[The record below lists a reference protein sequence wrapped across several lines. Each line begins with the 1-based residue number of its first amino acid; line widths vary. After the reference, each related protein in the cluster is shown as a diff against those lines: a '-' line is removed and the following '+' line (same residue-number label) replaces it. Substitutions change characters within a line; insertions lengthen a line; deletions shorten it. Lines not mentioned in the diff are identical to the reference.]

1 MDVPL
6 AVIAT
11 TVVGLMVGVELA
23 VALVVN
29 PILLRLPTEAG
40 LAGRAHGARML
51 GRAMPIWYVGSL
63 VLVVALAVSAWGTT
77 ASVTAF
83 VGAALLAVSV
93 VMSVVLLVPINNRSM
108 TWTPEDR
115 PEDWREQQR
124 RWDGLHSVRVVI
136 IIAAFACVSGA
147 AATL

>member
-1 MDVPL
+1 MDVAL
-6 AVIAT
+6 AVIAA

-51 GRAMPIWYVGSL
+51 GRAMPFWYVGSL
-63 VLVVALAVSAWGTT
+63 VLVVALAASSWGTT
-77 ASVTAF
+77 ASWAAL

-93 VMSVVLLVPINNRSM
+93 VMSIVLLVPINNRSM
-108 TWTPEDR
+108 TWTPDDR
-115 PEDWREQQR
+115 PDDWREQQR

-136 IIAAFACVSGA
+136 IVAAFAFVSGA
-147 AATL
+147 AAVL